1 MTTEIVLIGLDPVG
15 ASIGMALGEAG
26 LDAARTG
33 YDSDGA
39 TARAARSLG
48 AVDRLAF
55 RPENAAR
62 KADLVILNT
71 SPQHVRAQIESLSE
85 ALKPGAIL
93 LDLTPLKTETAA
105 WALSVL
111 PEERHYI
118 GGAPVINPLRLHDSH
133 QEWGTP
139 RSDLFRGG
147 LFALM
152 IPPKTS
158 EKAMDTVLALV
169 KVLGATPF
177 FIEPAEVDAVSAVA
191 DGLPAL
197 VGAALMRV
205 AIEAAGWHEIRRMA
219 GRHFATATCVGARPD
234 SARLASVLRHNR
246 QNMLVKLDDLLAELQ
261 AFRMLIAQEDE
272 EALAER
278 LAEASEA
285 FNNWRDDRQRSDW
298 AREEKIGKLD
308 FPKIGV
314 AERLL
319 GIHPLE
325 RKGRK

>member
-1 MTTEIVLIGLDPVG
+1 MTMEIVLIGLDSVG

-39 TARAARSLG
+39 TARAARTLG

-55 RPENAAR
+55 RPESAAR
-62 KADLVILNT
+62 KADLIILNT
-71 SPQHVRAQIESLSE
+71 SPQQVRAQIQALSGT
-85 ALKPGAIL
+85 LKPGAVV
-93 LDLTPLKTETAA
+93 LDLTPYKADTAA
-105 WALSVL
+105 WASSVL

-118 GGAPVINPLRLHDSH
+118 GGTPVINPMRLHDSH

-139 RSDLFRGG
+139 RPDLFHGG

-158 EKAMDTVLALV
+158 ERAMETVLALA

-191 DGLPAL
+191 DGLPVL

-205 AIEAAGWHEIRRMA
+205 AIEAAGWREIRRMA
-219 GRHFATATCVGARPD
+219 GRQFATAACVGAWPD

-272 EALAER
+272 VALAER
-278 LAEASEA
+278 LAEAYEA
-285 FNNWRDDRQRSDW
+285 YNNWRDDRQLSDW
-298 AREEKIGKLD
+298 AREEQIGKLD
-308 FPKIGV
+308 FPRIGV
-314 AERLL
+314 GERLL
-319 GIHPLE
+319 GIRPLE